1 MSEQYGRRKDDMMAD
16 FNDLAK
22 SLTDSQKINLK
33 IIQNLTSIN
42 TAVNNVQN
50 DLHETQEVLK
60 THDKLLVT
68 GNGEP
73 SLQERIRN
81 LESWVASQKYWLRL
95 VSGAL
100 ILQTVTF
107 AVTALIY
114 FVRLLP
120 MLERIVQP

>member
-1 MSEQYGRRKDDMMAD
+1 MEEYKRRKEDSMLAD

-42 TAVNNVQN
+42 TALNNLQN
-50 DLHETQEVLK
+50 DQHKMQLEIEA
-60 THDKLLVT
+60 HDKILVT

-81 LESWVASQKYWLRL
+81 LESFVNSQKYWLRL
-95 VSGAL
+95 VAGAL
-100 ILQTVTF
+100 VLQTVTF
-107 AVTALIY
+107 GVTAAVY
-114 FVRLLP
+114 FFRFLPLLDTMKP
-120 MLERIVQP
+120 